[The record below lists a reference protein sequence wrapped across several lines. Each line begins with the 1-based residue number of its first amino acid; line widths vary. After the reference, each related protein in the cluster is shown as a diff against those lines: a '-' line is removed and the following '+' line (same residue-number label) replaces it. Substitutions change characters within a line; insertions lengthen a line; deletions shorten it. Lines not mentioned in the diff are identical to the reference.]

1 MNPNDRH
8 DPKRTGGEEKPSGGR
23 FARAVEYSVAFFLT
37 TTALAMHLRYF
48 LDAGGL
54 WRDEISS
61 VNLAN
66 TNPFPQAIANLHHD
80 SFPII
85 WLLVVRFWQRS
96 GIGVSDQGMRTL
108 GLLVG
113 SSILTVLW
121 RNARRFG
128 LTAPVISLALL
139 GFTSAVIC
147 YGDSIRGYGLGMLL
161 GILAMGLI
169 WEMTRKQTSWT
180 FIAALIAA
188 LLSVHTL
195 FYNSVL
201 LLAACCGAFAVM
213 LPKRQWKRSGLV
225 LAIGLICA
233 ATTLVYLPMIEH
245 TRDLKMWQAPLD
257 FATLRFDFQNSLAFL
272 PDGNVAPGF
281 SAAIWELTAVAAL
294 FLGLALLCFRGA
306 KALSGQRR
314 DAVIFCA
321 AHLVVGVLAYAA
333 FLKFLS
339 YRLPAWYF
347 LAAMAMIAASLDG
360 LFGGVRSPIFRI
372 LLAVCAAG
380 FALNAALPV
389 WKNVGVR
396 RTNVDLIAAK
406 VQQWSVKGDI
416 VVIAPWNMSGPFLR
430 YYRGDA
436 EVTAIPP
443 ISFLAYQQ
451 FDLLLK
457 FMTDPNAMDPL
468 IRKLS
473 EVLRHGHRVWIV
485 GDHGFPSGPPTSPY
499 FQNSPD
505 PVYGW
510 LVPNY
515 QKSWQDQVFYAL
527 KSHSR
532 QVLLVSIPTDRPVSY
547 FENESLSVVQGWN
560 ERSNPTTRPQ

>member
-1 MNPNDRH
+1 MNPDDH
-8 DPKRTGGEEKPSGGR
+8 LDPKRTGGGENPSGAR
-23 FARAVEYSVAFFLT
+23 FAHAVEYSVAFFLAA
-37 TTALAMHLRYF
+37 TALTMHIRYF

-66 TNPFPQAIANLHHD
+66 SNPLSQAIANLHHD
-80 SFPII
+80 SFPIL
-85 WLLVVRFWQRS
+85 WLLVVRFWERS
-96 GIGVSDQGMRTL
+96 GIGASDRGMRTL

-113 SSILTVLW
+113 LSTLAVLW

-128 LTAPVISLALL
+128 LTVPVVSLALM

-147 YGDSIRGYGLGMLL
+147 YGDSIRGYGLGMFL

-169 WEMTRKQTSWT
+169 WEMTRKQTPGS
-180 FIAALIAA
+180 FIAAQIAA
-188 LLSVHTL
+188 LLSVHAL

-225 LAIGLICA
+225 LLIGLICA
-233 ATTLVYLPMIEH
+233 ASMLFYVPMIER
-245 TRDLKMWQAPLD
+245 TRNFKIWQAPLD
-257 FATLRFDFQNSLAFL
+257 FATLIFDLQKSLNFL

-281 SAAIWELTAVAAL
+281 SAIIWELAAAAAL
-294 FLGLALLCFRGA
+294 ILGLTLLCSRGA
-306 KALSGQRR
+306 KPLSGQRR

-333 FLKFLS
+333 FLKVLS

-347 LAAMAMIAASLDG
+347 LAAMAMVASSLDG
-360 LFGGVRSPIFRI
+360 LFGGMRSPIFRI

-396 RTNVDLIAAK
+396 RTNVDLIAAQ
-406 VQQWSVKGDI
+406 VQRWAAKGDI

-436 EVTAIPP
+436 EITAIPP
-443 ISFLAYQQ
+443 VSFLAYQQ

-457 FMTDPNAMDPL
+457 FMTDPNAIDPL

-473 EVLRHGHRVWIV
+473 QMLRQGHRVWIV
-485 GDHGFPSGPPTSPY
+485 GDDDFPSDPLASPF
-499 FQNSPD
+499 FQDSPD

-510 LVPNY
+510 LVTNY
-515 QKSWQDQVFYAL
+515 QKSWQDQVLHAL
-527 KSHSR
+527 RSNSR
-532 QVLLVSIPTDRPVSY
+532 QVLLLSIPTDRPVSY
-547 FENESLSVVQGWN
+547 FENESLSLVQGWN
-560 ERSNPTTRPQ
+560 EPSNPTTRSQ